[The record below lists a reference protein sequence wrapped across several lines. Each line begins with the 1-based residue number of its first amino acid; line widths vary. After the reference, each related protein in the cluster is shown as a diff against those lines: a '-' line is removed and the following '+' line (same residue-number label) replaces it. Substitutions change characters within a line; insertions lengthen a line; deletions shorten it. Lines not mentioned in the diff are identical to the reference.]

1 MESNVAASLE
11 LSPASESDLDFVY
24 RVTEAA
30 MRGYV
35 EKTWGIWEPRL
46 QRKTVYDS
54 FNTQTQRII
63 SRSGERIG
71 ILASS
76 SHNAHAQ
83 LEKIYLLPAHQNQG
97 IGSTLIRQL
106 MQHASLQRKPLRLRV
121 LRVNPAR
128 RLYDRLGFVAT
139 FTTLERIY
147 MEYRDN
153 ERVSASALVVRA
165 QEDS

>member
-35 EKTWGIWEPRL
+35 EKTWGIWDPRL
-46 QRKTVYDS
+46 QRKTVSDS
-54 FNTQTQRII
+54 FNTQTHRII
-63 SRSGERIG
+63 SHAGERIG

-76 SHNAHAQ
+76 CHDTHVQ
-83 LEKIYLLPAHQNQG
+83 LEKIYLLPVYQNQG
-97 IGSTLIRQL
+97 IGSSLIRQL
-106 MQHASLQRKPLRLRV
+106 MQHAMQQRKPLRLRV

-128 RLYDRLGFVAT
+128 RLYERLGFVAT
-139 FTTLERIY
+139 FTTLERVY
-147 MEYRDN
+147 MEYRD
-153 ERVSASALVVRA
+153 S
-165 QEDS
+165 